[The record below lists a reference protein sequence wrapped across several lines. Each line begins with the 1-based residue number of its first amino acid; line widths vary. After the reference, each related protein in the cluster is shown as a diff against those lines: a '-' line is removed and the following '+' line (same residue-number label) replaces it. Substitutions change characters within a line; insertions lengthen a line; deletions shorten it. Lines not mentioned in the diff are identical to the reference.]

1 MLIAL
6 LMAQALAIPD
16 DSPGHQAMQAA
27 ICSGDGARTQALALD
42 LASAGDPDGFIGLG
56 WLEETATPSA
66 PTRAFAYYLAAAQ
79 QESLRAQWKVGVM
92 LDTGLGVPVDSRAA
106 AYWLRKA
113 AGRNLGAAWS
123 SLGRMRQLG
132 RGMPKDRAGARRA
145 YFNAIRYGEPHGF
158 AGIGSLY
165 SSHSHRRKDYLR
177 AIAWY
182 RAAASQGDGIAQE
195 KLAALPA
202 LPFDEER
209 TVAARAA
216 KIRRNHPMT
225 AVWDYGPCEPKP

>member
-1 MLIAL
+1 LC
-6 LMAQALAIPD
+6 
-16 DSPGHQAMQAA
+16 HK
-27 ICSGDGARTQALALD
+27 
-42 LASAGDPDGFIGLG
+42 
-56 WLEETATPSA
+56 SA

-132 RGMPKDRAGARRA
+132 RGMPKDRAGARGA
-145 YFNAIRYGEPHGF
+145 YFRAIRRGEPHGF

-165 SSHSHRRKDYLR
+165 SSRSHRRKDYLR
-177 AIAWY
+177 AVAWY
-182 RAAASQGDGIAQE
+182 RVAASHGDGIAQE
-195 KLAALPA
+195 KLDALAALP
-202 LPFDEER
+202 PDEER
-209 TVAARAA
+209 QVAARAM
-216 KIRRNHPMT
+216 KVRRAHPIT
-225 AVWDYGPCEPKP
+225 IAWDDGPCEPKP